1 MNNLKFEL
9 NDNEMSSA
17 RKVKECV
24 EYLYGEGSIDQIQYL
39 FSSGGGVGPFGVNML
54 VTLKSGI
61 LIKKDITDYQS
72 W

>member
-9 NDNEMSSA
+9 NDNEMDSA

-24 EYLYGEGSIDQIQYL
+24 EYLYGEGSIAQIQYL
-39 FSSGGGVGPFGVNML
+39 FSAGGGVGPFGVDML
-54 VTLKSGI
+54 VELKTGTM
-61 LIKKDITDYQS
+61 IKKDITDYES